1 MKKQIYM
8 VQIQKH
14 TQQPTKTTTIN
25 NQPPDI
31 DHSKQITLINE
42 LFLSSENAT
51 DELHE
56 LCKKRI
62 SKKLA
67 GYKQQDVG
75 NNIFDPA
82 WFISADE
89 LLTLMVESR
98 LRCYYCRTN
107 CSIIYAEPMFK
118 YQWTLDRVSNDQGH
132 NRQNVVVA
140 CLKCNLHRGVK
151 PSCKYKLGK
160 QMKFIKSHLSTYV
173 SDVSDDVSDS
183 SMSSVSGSIMPL
195 TSPPQPQDPIN

>member
-1 MKKQIYM
+1 MYLIKLYTMKKQIYM
-8 VQIQKH
+8 LQIQKQKH
-14 TQQPTKTTTIN
+14 TQQPTKSATI

-42 LFLSSENAT
+42 LFLGSENAT

-82 WFISADE
+82 WFITADE

-107 CSIIYAEPMFK
+107 CSVIYAEPMFK

-151 PSCKYKLGK
+151 PSCKYKMGK
-160 QMKFIKSHLSTYV
+160 QMKFIKSHVSTYV
-173 SDVSDDVSDS
+173 SGGSDISD
-183 SMSSVSGSIMPL
+183 L
-195 TSPPQPQDPIN
+195 DTLQLQEHNTNN